1 MEQIE
6 RINVMEALL
15 DQAAAAVKGLE
26 QALDQYETAQTA
38 LRSLGEY
45 LGSEEWM
52 EDYEADEAGKLP
64 ADLKRGVLSQDTV
77 YDLLTEDQD
86 QAARMLDIVASRL
99 RQG

>member
-6 RINVMEALL
+6 RIKVMEALM
-15 DQAAAAVKGLE
+15 DQAAAAVK
-26 QALDQYETAQTA
+26 QALDQYEAAQTA

-45 LGSEEWM
+45 LGSEEWI
-52 EDYEADEAGKLP
+52 EDFEADEAGNLP
-64 ADLKRGVLSQDTV
+64 ADLKRGVLSEDGI
-77 YDLLTEDQD
+77 YNLLADDQG